1 MNSNLV
7 ETLIGAIVLVVAGF
21 FLAFAYSTAGPSRGG
36 GYELVAK
43 FDRIDGLPTGADV
56 RISGIKVGS
65 VVGQALDPATYR
77 AMVRLELQDG
87 VALPDDSSVKIASEG
102 LLGGAYIA
110 IEPGGSDAML
120 APGGEIKYTQSAVD
134 LMGLL
139 SRAVF
144 GTAEGGQGAPGA
156 ASPSPAEGAT
166 P

>member
-7 ETLIGAIVLVVAGF
+7 ETLIGAIVLMVAGF
-21 FLAFAYSTAGPSRGG
+21 FLAFAYTTAGPSRGG
-36 GYELVAK
+36 GYEVLAK
-43 FDRIDGLPTGADV
+43 FDRVDGLPTGADV

-65 VVGQALDPATYR
+65 VIGQSLDPASYR
-77 AMVRLELQDG
+77 ALVRLELQNG

-110 IEPGGSDAML
+110 IEPGGSDAMIT
-120 APGGEIKYTQSAVD
+120 PGGEIKYTQSAVD

-144 GTAEGGQGAPGA
+144 GAAEGGKDAGA
-156 ASPSPAEGAT
+156 AESAVP
-166 P
+166 

>member
-21 FLAFAYSTAGPSRGG
+21 FLAFAYSTAGPSQGS
-36 GYELVAK
+36 GYQLLAK

-65 VVGQALDPATYR
+65 VVGQALDPVTYR
-77 AMVRLELQDG
+77 ATVQLEVQDS
-87 VALPDDSSVKIASEG
+87 VTLPDDSSVKIASEG

-110 IEPGGSDAML
+110 IEPGGSEAML
-120 APGGEIKYTQSAVD
+120 KPGGEIKYTQSAVD

-144 GTAEGGQGAPGA
+144 GSAEAGKTTGGDAAPATEGA
-156 ASPSPAEGAT
+156 AP
-166 P
+166 